1 MISNTLLITGVNE
14 GGILENSFVERIPII
29 LNETEKMCRANDLDA
44 KQTMHM
50 RLLAEE
56 LICMLPELLNYGTGS
71 FWIES
76 EDKNYELH
84 LKVEARD
91 HFDVDID
98 KLLSVSKSG
107 KNAAAK
113 GIINKIC
120 IAVDYMLSD
129 RAKLAEADPYSFYTM
144 GMSDHSGTASW
155 SLLDYRNNLQNS
167 SASDSKEEDWDE
179 LEKSIIANL
188 ADDVIV
194 GVIGRKINIVI
205 KKAFN

>member
-1 MISNTLLITGVNE
+1 MKSNVYKLEKNE
-14 GGILENSFVERIPII
+14 NDYSNIP
-29 LNETEKMCRANDLDA
+29 NEAQKTAEYNGLDKKSA
-44 KQTMHM
+44 MRV
-50 RLLAEE
+50 RLLSEE

-129 RAKLAEADPYSFYTM
+129 RAKLAESDPYSFYTM
-144 GMSDHSGTASW
+144 GMSEHSGAASW

-167 SASDSKEEDWDE
+167 ESFESKEDNWDE
-179 LEKSIIANL
+179 LEKSIIANI

-194 GVIGRKINIVI
+194 GVIGRKIDIII
-205 KKAFN
+205 KKKF

>member
-1 MISNTLLITGVNE
+1 MKSNVYTLEKNE
-14 GGILENSFVERIPII
+14 KDFSNIP
-29 LNETEKMCRANDLDA
+29 NESQKTAEYNGLDR
-44 KQTMHM
+44 KSTM
-50 RLLAEE
+50 RLRLLSEE
-56 LICMLPELLNYGTGS
+56 LICMLPELLNYGTGE
-71 FWIES
+71 FWIETHG
-76 EDKNYELH
+76 KNYELH

-91 HFDVDID
+91 HFDVDMD
-98 KLLSVSKSG
+98 KILSVSKSG

-120 IAVDYMLSD
+120 IAVDCMLSD

-205 KKAFN
+205 KKEFN